1 MKITAIRTVEG
12 FPRNEVLLL
21 TVKRGF
27 RSAELRTIVQTSS
40 VWRIAD
46 TGESIHEDTFINVF
60 VRSDISVFH
69 LNVEKQIQANRKLIV
84 FNK

>member
-27 RSAELRTIVQTSS
+27 RSAELRTVTYNTFA
-40 VWRIAD
+40 WRFAD
-46 TGESIHEDTFINVF
+46 TGETLDHDHESMLFAF
-60 VRSDISVFH
+60 VRSDHAVFY
-69 LNVEKQIQANRKLIV
+69 LNVEKQI
-84 FNK
+84 